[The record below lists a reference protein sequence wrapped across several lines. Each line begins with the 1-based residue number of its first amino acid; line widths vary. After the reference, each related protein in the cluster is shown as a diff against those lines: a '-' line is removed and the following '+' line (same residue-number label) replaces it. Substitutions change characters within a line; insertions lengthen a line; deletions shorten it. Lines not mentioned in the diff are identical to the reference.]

1 MVNNSLGT
9 VVKDAGGALLGKAL
23 SEFYKSIEKL
33 GFTPG
38 GEFAA
43 AVEEGRKIGARILLG
58 DRDVD
63 ITLQR
68 LATAISLTD
77 PASFDRLVE
86 RMENLEKAAGV
97 DLANVDTE
105 ITKEALNQFLDSM
118 KQKDLLDNVMLAVR
132 EEMPYVYTALIAER
146 DIYMA
151 EAVAGCAGDSVVGV
165 CGMAHMEGIERHL
178 VNVKG
183 YSVVKRNCPKPNPFT
198 RSGTSGGLKKGME
211 KKKSLQPVV
220 SQSVPST
227 NRVIGGDNGLGDDL
241 SSRIRSSSM
250 SISSAHGILL
260 TYLHMLKF
268 NVQEK

>member
-1 MVNNSLGT
+1 MINRTSGT

-43 AVEEGRKIGARILLG
+43 AVEEGQKIGARILLG

-77 PASFDRLVE
+77 PASFDRLVI
-86 RMENLEKAAGV
+86 RMEKLEKAAGV
-97 DLANVDTE
+97 DLADVDTE
-105 ITKEALNQFLDSM
+105 ITKETLNQFLDSM

-146 DIYMA
+146 DVYMA

-183 YSVVKRNCPKPNPFT
+183 YSVVKRNCPKP
-198 RSGTSGGLKKGME
+198 RAGGGVKKGME
-211 KKKSLQPVV
+211 SIKKRPQPVLSQ
-220 SQSVPST
+220 SQSVPSI
-227 NRVIGGDNGLGDDL
+227 NGVIGGDSELVSSGLG
-241 SSRIRSSSM
+241 SGIRSNSM
-250 SISSAHGILL
+250 SMSSAHGILL
-260 TYLHMLKF
+260 TYLHMLTF
-268 NVQEK
+268 LLEEQ